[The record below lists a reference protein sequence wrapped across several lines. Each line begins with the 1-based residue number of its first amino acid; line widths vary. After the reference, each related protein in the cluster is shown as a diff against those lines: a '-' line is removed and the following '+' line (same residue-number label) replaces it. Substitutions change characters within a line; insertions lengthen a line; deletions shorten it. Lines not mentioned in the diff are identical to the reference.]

1 MPDGPGTT
9 PANLMAGEGPDIAQ
23 SHSAVLVFFGER
35 AYKFK
40 KPVDLGF
47 LDFSTVESR
56 ERACRRELE
65 LNRRLAP
72 DVYLD
77 LAQVLDGDGRVCDWL
92 VVMKRMPA
100 GRRLSELVRRGEEV
114 TADLRR
120 LARVLASFH
129 SEARRGPDVDATAG
143 LSALRKRWFD
153 NFSGIEPFAGNVI
166 DRGSLREVAELVQDY
181 VDGRAPL
188 FADRIDRG
196 CAVDGHGD
204 LRAEDIFCLP
214 DGPRVLDCLEFDDA
228 LRFVDVL
235 DDAAFLVMDLERLGS
250 PALAAEFSRAYREFS
265 ATPVVR
271 TLEHHYIAYRAFV
284 RAKVACVRRA
294 QGVERAAGEAQQ
306 LLGISLE
313 HLRAGLPNLVL
324 VGGLPGTGKTTIAG
338 SLADRLGAVL
348 LRTDV
353 IRGELPELAGLPGD
367 SGYGRGR
374 YDPEKVHQT
383 YRVMLDRARTL
394 LGLGEHVVLDASWS
408 SAAERRAA
416 RDLAGATCSRTVELR
431 CAAPPEITEPRITT
445 RADASE
451 ATPEIAA
458 RMRADFAPWPEATE
472 IDTAGHPESAE
483 QAAWEALSGATGT
496 R

>member
-1 MPDGPGTT
+1 MPEGRGTT
-9 PANLMAGEGPDIAQ
+9 PANLIAAEGVDIAQ
-23 SHSAVLVFFGER
+23 SHSAVIVFFGER

-47 LDFSTVESR
+47 LDFSTVHSR
-56 ERACRRELE
+56 EQACRRELE

-77 LAQVLDGDGRVCDWL
+77 LAQVLDGQGSVCDWL
-92 VVMKRMPA
+92 VVMRRMPA
-100 GRRLSELVRRGEEV
+100 ERRLSELVGRGADV
-114 TADLRR
+114 TADLQR

-129 SEARRGPDVDATAG
+129 STARRGPDVDATVG
-143 LSALRKRWFD
+143 LAALRKRWFD

-166 DRGSLREVAELVQDY
+166 SRESLREIAELVQRY

-204 LRAEDIFCLP
+204 LQAEDIFCLP

-228 LRFVDVL
+228 LRYVDAL
-235 DDAAFLVMDLERLGS
+235 DDAAFLAMDLERLGA
-250 PALAAEFSRAYREFS
+250 PGLAAEFLREYREFS
-265 ATPVVR
+265 ATPTVP
-271 TLEHHYIAYRAFV
+271 TLVDHYIAYRALV

-294 QGVERAAGEAQQ
+294 QGVQRAAEQAQ
-306 LLGISLE
+306 LLTRITLE
-313 HLRAGLPNLVL
+313 HLRTALPNLVL

-348 LRTDV
+348 LRTDL
-353 IRGELPELAGLPGD
+353 IRGEMPELAGLSPD

-374 YDPEKVHQT
+374 YDPENVHNT
-383 YRVMLDRARTL
+383 YREMLNRARTL

-408 SAAERRAA
+408 SAAEREAA
-416 RDLAGATCSRTVELR
+416 RDLAGATSSRIVELR
-431 CAAPPEITEPRITT
+431 CAAPAAVTEPRITT
-445 RADASE
+445 RTDASE

-458 RMRADFAPWPEATE
+458 RMREDFAPWPQATE
-472 IDTAGHPESAE
+472 IDTAGHPESAKS
-483 QAAWEALSGATGT
+483 AAWAALSNATGT
-496 R
+496 G